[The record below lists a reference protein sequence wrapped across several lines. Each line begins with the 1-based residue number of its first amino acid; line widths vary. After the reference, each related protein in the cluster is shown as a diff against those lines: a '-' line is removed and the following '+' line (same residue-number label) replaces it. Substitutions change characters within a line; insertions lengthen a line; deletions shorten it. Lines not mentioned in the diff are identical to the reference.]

1 MNDSV
6 LITGGAGYIG
16 SVISKFFLDEGFKV
30 RVLDK
35 FIYGQNSLLDCCSS
49 ENFSIIRGDVRDK
62 ETLSKSLQNID
73 FIIHLAALVG
83 APLCN
88 ADPIAA
94 TTTNLDATKLLL
106 SLRSSAQKIL
116 FPCTNSGYGIGEK
129 DKFCTEDTP
138 LRPISL
144 YGKTKVEAEKA
155 ILESG
160 DSMSFRLATVF
171 GVSPRMR
178 IDLLVNNFVY
188 RAINDN
194 YIMVFEGGFK
204 RNYIHIKDVAR
215 VFLHGI
221 KKFQELKNQVY
232 NVGLSNAN
240 ISKMELC
247 AMIKNHIPNFLYIES
262 QVGEDPDKRDYI
274 VSNERIEKTGF
285 RPKYS
290 LDDGINELI
299 KAYKIIKNDKFSNI

>member
-1 MNDSV
+1 M
-6 LITGGAGYIG
+6 ITGGAGYIG
-16 SVISKFFLDEGFKV
+16 SVLSKFFLDEGFKV

-144 YGKTKVEAEKA
+144 YGKTKVEAERA

-221 KKFQELKNQVY
+221 KHFQDLKNQVY

-240 ISKMELC
+240 ISKIDLC

-285 RPKYS
+285 RPKFS
-290 LDDGINELI
+290 LDHGIDELI
-299 KAYKIIKNDKFSNI
+299 KAYKIIKNDEYSNI

>member
-1 MNDSV
+1 MNDSI

-16 SVISKFFLDEGFKV
+16 SVLSKFFLDEGFKV

-106 SLRSSAQKIL
+106 SLRSSEQKIL

-160 DSMSFRLATVF
+160 
-171 GVSPRMR
+171 
-178 IDLLVNNFVY
+178 
-188 RAINDN
+188 
-194 YIMVFEGGFK
+194 
-204 RNYIHIKDVAR
+204 
-215 VFLHGI
+215 
-221 KKFQELKNQVY
+221 
-232 NVGLSNAN
+232 
-240 ISKMELC
+240 
-247 AMIKNHIPNFLYIES
+247 
-262 QVGEDPDKRDYI
+262 
-274 VSNERIEKTGF
+274 
-285 RPKYS
+285 
-290 LDDGINELI
+290 
-299 KAYKIIKNDKFSNI
+299 